1 MMVEK
6 AGKIDL
12 VFDCQRIFRN
22 ILQAMARPGL
32 IQPLE
37 FGGLDEV
44 RGLCPAGVA
53 IALSLLDKEVS
64 FCYWEVTGESQGEYS
79 DASRF
84 ITLYTGSRQD
94 TPASADFLFGWG
106 YDVTL
111 PLANLK
117 RGLPAYPEQGATAV
131 IQVTELTQGKSS
143 GRHDEPVVQVTGLTH
158 GQPPNE
164 SVVAM
169 TLEGPGILGQ
179 SNLWVTGLLPKH
191 LSVWQ
196 EVNGEFPLG
205 IDVLLVTPG
214 GQVAGIPRSTN
225 FTWEVIN

>member
-131 IQVTELTQGKSS
+131 IQVTELT
-143 GRHDEPVVQVTGLTH
+143 H

-225 FTWEVIN
+225 FTWEVIK